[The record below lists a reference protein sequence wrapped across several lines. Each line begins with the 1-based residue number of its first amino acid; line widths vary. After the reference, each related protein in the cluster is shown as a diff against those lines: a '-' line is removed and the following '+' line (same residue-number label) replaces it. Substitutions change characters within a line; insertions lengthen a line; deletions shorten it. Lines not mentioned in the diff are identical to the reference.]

1 MQKEKDVPSQTLPLW
16 LKRAI
21 DLLASSTLLVLLS
34 PVLLIATILIKLVS
48 PGSAFH
54 LQEQVG
60 LYQRPFKMWKFRT
73 MVPNAQEWEPALR
86 EIHKDNGPFFK
97 VKNDPRIF
105 PLGRFFR
112 KYSIDEFPQLI
123 NVLKGEMSLV
133 GPRPLFDFEVEGF
146 EDGKAFSRFS
156 MKPGMTCI
164 WQVNGRSKASAEDR
178 IRYDLEYV
186 EKWSLGLDF
195 EILLKTLPAV
205 IRGHG
210 AV

>member
-1 MQKEKDVPSQTLPLW
+1 MLLSVHRNNLVLC
-16 LKRAI
+16 LKRVI
-21 DLLASSTLLVLLS
+21 DVFVAFTLLVVFSPLL
-34 PVLLIATILIKLVS
+34 LLVIVLIKITS
-48 PGSAFH
+48 PGPTFH
-54 LQEQVG
+54 MQKQVG
-60 LYQRPFKMWKFRT
+60 LNQRVFKMWKFRT

-186 EKWSLGLDF
+186 EKWSLGLDLD
-195 EILLKTLPAV
+195 ILLNTLPEV